1 MNTGTTQAVDL
12 KEQLVSELK
21 SKDVLQEFF
30 SKTRC
35 HAQLVQRSEGLLKL
49 MIGQKALTTESLD
62 MIWESCHSDEGV
74 LIDLYKVL
82 AEVASFGTPELQYFV
97 NKILNQQGG
106 SVRT

>member
-1 MNTGTTQAVDL
+1 
-12 KEQLVSELK
+12 
-21 SKDVLQEFF
+21 
-30 SKTRC
+30 
-35 HAQLVQRSEGLLKL
+35 

-97 NKILNQQGG
+97 NKILN
-106 SVRT
+106 